1 MPKLKSVRFLN
12 RQEQGYFFLSRCQAL
27 ERDQRPWQPAFEW
40 RSRKAGVVNDHVT
53 CGNICPWVWKSASRT
68 VTSRAVSRT
77 MSGNNDRPATR
88 GTEFNPMCFTSFENG
103 KCLALRSNFEKF
115 PSHEKLKKKTFLTKT
130 ANVFSELFR
139 SGWKHRVIWTLFFHK
154 FVLYFWND
162 RPSVLV
168 LATCLLRH
176 CQHFK
181 REILLF
187 IPHAS
192 S

>member
-1 MPKLKSVRFLN
+1 VPKLKSVRFLN

-115 PSHEKLKKKTFLTKT
+115 PSHEKLKKKRFWRKRQTSSPNCSAAAGST
-130 ANVFSELFR
+130 ELFELY
-139 SGWKHRVIWTLFFHK
+139 SFISLFYIFETTGH
-154 FVLYFWND
+154 
-162 RPSVLV
+162 PS
-168 LATCLLRH
+168 
-176 CQHFK
+176 
-181 REILLF
+181 
-187 IPHAS
+187 
-192 S
+192 